1 MHPLLDWGEKKGN
14 MIVSAFIINGGSVL
28 FINKDP
34 LSRATLAILR
44 SWTDRS
50 SRIFLGPV
58 LKDLRSV
65 GTLFVH
71 TLTETSTTQ
80 VTLFCT
86 LQCSGVEFYGQCVL
100 REKLFSSAADSN
112 SRKKSDYMLYNFF
125 ISSMKTHENF
135 LIEDLHCKTFG
146 YSKFFRF
153 CDVKNIGA
161 VFLFLFQFLGIFIN

>member
-1 MHPLLDWGEKKGN
+1 M
-14 MIVSAFIINGGSVL
+14 
-28 FINKDP
+28 
-34 LSRATLAILR
+34 
-44 SWTDRS
+44 
-50 SRIFLGPV
+50 
-58 LKDLRSV
+58 
-65 GTLFVH
+65 
-71 TLTETSTTQ
+71 
-80 VTLFCT
+80 
-86 LQCSGVEFYGQCVL
+86 EFYGQCVL

-161 VFLFLFQFLGIFIN
+161 VFLFLFQFLGIFINQVKKGHLCYRVYLNLKAVIKNGSKLLPPCLLKSLKTEV